1 MQELELLESDK
12 GPKEEY
18 PTSNLQLA
26 AALRAAGHK
35 FLDIRKKVE
44 GGKETSRIEFV
55 FEGNDVKETL
65 RCWLNNELRV
75 CPRTLLNDAADL
87 KTIVH
92 SSNWKEMEKLK
103 GKRRRRGKRKRK
115 GSPQDGQS
123 PEQTGTVDDPEATVA
138 PGPDPQP

>member
-1 MQELELLESDK
+1 MQELEVTESDK

-35 FLDIRKKVE
+35 FLDIRKKME
-44 GGKETSRIEFV
+44 GGKETSRVEFV
-55 FEGNDVKETL
+55 FESNDVKETL
-65 RCWLNNELRV
+65 RRWLNNDLRV

-87 KTIVH
+87 KTLVH
-92 SSNWKEMEKLK
+92 SNNWKETEKPK

-115 GSPQDGQS
+115 SGPSDGQ
-123 PEQTGTVDDPEATVA
+123 PPAQTGTVDDPEATVA
-138 PGPDPQP
+138 PGPDPQS